1 MSYIVQ
7 YLVIFSVALVGA
19 LLATPGA
26 KWVAHRLGVVDM
38 PNARKIHLNPIPLL
52 GGLAI
57 YIGFIVAVAVFGNL
71 GRAAEN
77 YSPWQAIGILVGAT
91 IVALFGMWDDKY
103 GLRPRAKLV
112 GQVLGALAL
121 LATGVRIEFLH
132 NDILDYALTIFW
144 VVGICNALNLMDNM
158 NGLAAGVSGIAS
170 LFFFILAWQ
179 NNQYL
184 VAPLSIALFGACI
197 GFLRFNFG
205 HTASIF
211 MGDTGSLFLGFMLAA
226 VGIKVRFPNAP
237 LGDHVTWLIPIIVL
251 AVPIFD
257 TTLVTISRLR
267 RHISPATAGKDHF
280 SHRLVRLGMSRREA
294 VMFIYLVASLLGVAA
309 LVLYQ
314 TASLWQAVAVAAVV
328 AIAGLYGLWR
338 LEQVNVDAPLP

>member
-1 MSYIVQ
+1 MSYPLQ
-7 YLVIFSVALVGA
+7 YLLIFSVALGGA

-57 YIGFIVAVAVFGNL
+57 YVGFIIAVAVGGNL

-77 YSPWQAIGILVGAT
+77 YSPWQAVGILVGAT
-91 IVALFGMWDDKY
+91 VVALFGAWDDKY
-103 GLRPRAKLV
+103 GLGPRAKLV
-112 GQVLGALAL
+112 GEALGALAL
-121 LATGVRIEFLH
+121 IATGISVEFLH
-132 NDILDYALTIFW
+132 NDILDYAVTILW
-144 VVGICNALNLMDNM
+144 VVGICNAINLMDNM
-158 NGLAAGVSGIAS
+158 NGLAGGVSAVAS
-170 LFFFILAWQ
+170 LFFFTLAALNSQ
-179 NNQYL
+179 AL

-197 GFLRFNFG
+197 GFLRYNFG

-211 MGDTGSLFLGFMLAA
+211 MGDTGSLFLGFMLAT
-226 VGIKVRFPNAP
+226 VGIKLNFPHNP
-237 LGDHVTWLIPIIVL
+237 LGGEVVWLVPVIVL

-267 RHISPATAGKDHF
+267 RHISPATPGKDHF

-294 VMFIYLVASLLGVAA
+294 VMFIYLIATLLGVAA
-309 LVLYQ
+309 LVISQ
-314 TASLWQAVAVAAVV
+314 TSSLPIALTTVAVVV
-328 AIAGLYGLWR
+328 AAGLYGLWR
-338 LEQVNVDAPLP
+338 LEQVDVNAPMP